1 MLFEAGAVLTLF
13 TSMSSGVAGVYTQ
26 KYLQQ
31 HFGSVWEG
39 NIVLS
44 TIGLVFSLM
53 YFAVKA
59 PEDMLHPF
67 EGWTPLVVL
76 VACSQAGYG
85 LLVAASITYNS
96 SLLKSVTTTVSV
108 FISLALDALLF
119 EEAIS
124 AGTALGAAVL
134 VFSSLGYMRHP
145 ASAPSPSA
153 LQQAGYTSVATDDTE
168 NISATE
174 GSNSS
179 SKQSTA

>member
-67 EGWTPLVVL
+67 EGWTPLV
-76 VACSQAGYG
+76 
-85 LLVAASITYNS
+85 LVAASITYNS